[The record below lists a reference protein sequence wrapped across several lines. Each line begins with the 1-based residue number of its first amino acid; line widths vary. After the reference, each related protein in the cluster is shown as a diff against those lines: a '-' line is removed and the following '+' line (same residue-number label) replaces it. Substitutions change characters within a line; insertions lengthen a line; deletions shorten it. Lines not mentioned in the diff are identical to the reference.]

1 MGVNN
6 LVRTRWFRNFM
17 SKLYGWGAS
26 VVILGALF
34 KINHYQGAD
43 IMLIIGLGTE
53 AIIFFFSAFEPP
65 YVEPDWSL
73 VYPQLAGLYRGD
85 KDKSKKPTEELDD
98 MLKQANIDQGLISR
112 LGEGFKTLSDRTS
125 KLADISDAA
134 SATNEYVDNI
144 RGASRSAEELTGAYK
159 ETAGALKTD
168 ADASIEY
175 ANSIKEVS
183 ESAKV
188 LSSSYKTANE
198 TLESD
203 VTATKE
209 FTDSIK
215 SAMESANSLAS
226 QYSRS
231 AEILAQS
238 AEKLDFSAI
247 DGSTYNDQLQK
258 ITSNLAALNS
268 VYELQMQSSNEHVE
282 SARKVK
288 ETMTAFLNQMQESAE
303 MMASYKDEMA
313 NLNDRLSAL
322 NNIYG
327 GMLSAMNPGSK

>member
-1 MGVNN
+1 MA
-6 LVRTRWFRNFM
+6 
-17 SKLYGWGAS
+17 KLYGWGAS

-43 IMLIIGLGTE
+43 YMLIVGLGTE
-53 AIIFFFSAFEPP
+53 ALIFFFSAFEPP

-73 VYPQLAGLYRGD
+73 VYPQLAGLYHGG
-85 KDKSKKPTEELDD
+85 KEVGKKPTEELDD
-98 MLKQANIDQGLISR
+98 MLREANIDQGLISR
-112 LGEGFKTLSDRTS
+112 LGEGFRTLSDRTA

-134 SATNEYVDNI
+134 TATNDYVDNI
-144 RGASRSAEELTGAYK
+144 KGASKSAGELTDAYK
-159 ETAGALKTD
+159 LTADALKTD
-168 ADASIEY
+168 ADASVDY

-188 LSSSYKTANE
+188 LSGSYKAANE
-198 TLESD
+198 TLETD
-203 VTATKE
+203 VNATRD

-215 SAMESANSLAS
+215 AAMESANNLAS

-247 DGSTYNDQLQK
+247 DGSTYTDQLQK

-268 VYELQMQSSNEHVE
+268 VYELQMQSSNEQVE
-282 SARKVK
+282 SARKVQ
-288 ETMTAFLNQMQESAE
+288 ETMAAFLEQMQESAN
-303 MMASYKDEMA
+303 MMASYKDQMS
-313 NLNDRLSAL
+313 NLNERLSAL

-327 GMLSAMNPGSK
+327 GMLSAMNPGSRS